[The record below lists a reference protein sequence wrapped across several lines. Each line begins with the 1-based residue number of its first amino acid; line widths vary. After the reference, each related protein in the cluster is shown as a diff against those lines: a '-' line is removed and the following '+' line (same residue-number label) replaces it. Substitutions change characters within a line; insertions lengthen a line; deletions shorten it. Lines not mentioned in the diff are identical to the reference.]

1 LRLLL
6 GPRAFP
12 FLYLL
17 FPALLPTGENS
28 LVLDGANNAW
38 GIAVFPVKLAAIANA
53 NGSKVSN
60 SNGSGGSKVSNS
72 NGSGG
77 SKVSNSNGNGSGSG
91 GSQGGGPIGEWQQGK
106 FHRGGQGPTSPANP
120 SRDANDG
127 GNSSSGGSEDV
138 VGKATPRHAHI
149 DGGRAGLFHEALIR
163 ANAAPPPTEGRGAS
177 DDAAAPFSLDEA
189 LLQVAWA
196 RGGGGVVG
204 SCGGA
209 LLATNALASNLS
221 RMVSGGLFCCV
232 KLFFQSLP
240 FLALGLRLLLGLQCI
255 FSSSLHCA
263 SATQIP
269 ASQLGVQLF
278 CCTPGDLGPAQGSTG
293 IYRGSHLLVAAAL
306 RRALQAT
313 APPGDA
319 ARFALPWAALE
330 AALKD
335 ASEPFAADH
344 PASAAAAAAAGRS
357 HGRPLAGLLEQPHL
371 RNGGVVLL
379 HGATVHGAMACAR
392 SMAANPNPNPY
403 PNPRAPKPSHAA
415 AATVPRVIM
424 NAKVGAGVCAKR
436 RKRRNP

>member
-38 GIAVFPVKLAAIANA
+38 GIAVFPVKPAAIANA
-53 NGSKVSN
+53 NGSKVSI
-60 SNGSGGSKVSNS
+60 SNGSGGRKVSNS
-72 NGSGG
+72 
-77 SKVSNSNGNGSGSG
+77 NGSGSG

-163 ANAAPPPTEGRGAS
+163 ANAAPPPTEGRGSAS

-221 RMVSGGLFCCV
+221 RMVSGGLFC
-232 KLFFQSLP
+232 
-240 FLALGLRLLLGLQCI
+240 FLLC
-255 FSSSLHCA
+255 
-263 SATQIP
+263 
-269 ASQLGVQLF
+269 
-278 CCTPGDLGPAQGSTG
+278 
-293 IYRGSHLLVAAAL
+293 
-306 RRALQAT
+306 
-313 APPGDA
+313 
-319 ARFALPWAALE
+319 
-330 AALKD
+330 
-335 ASEPFAADH
+335 
-344 PASAAAAAAAGRS
+344 
-357 HGRPLAGLLEQPHL
+357 
-371 RNGGVVLL
+371 
-379 HGATVHGAMACAR
+379 
-392 SMAANPNPNPY
+392 
-403 PNPRAPKPSHAA
+403 
-415 AATVPRVIM
+415 
-424 NAKVGAGVCAKR
+424 
-436 RKRRNP
+436 